1 MGRKNRESKPL
12 SKGTIIGAISSLVL
26 LVAILSTIY
35 SSMQGDGKDV
45 ETFRDSILALMENV
59 IEYEVE
65 DEYVII
71 NFPDKDEVI
80 AKNGRIKN
88 SAGKR
93 FDEFEEGYVIKY
105 KDGTYAFK
113 LTNGVFCAIKN
124 YNDTG
129 VEIDT
134 FEPCSN
140 YDITYREILE

>member
-1 MGRKNRESKPL
+1 MRKDRERKPL
-12 SKGTIIGAISSLVL
+12 SMGTIIGALLSLIL
-26 LVAILSTIY
+26 LVAILWTVY

-45 ETFRDSILALMENV
+45 NTFRDSILALMENV

-71 NFPDKDEVI
+71 KFPDKDELI
-80 AKNGRIKN
+80 ARNGRIKN
-88 SAGKR
+88 SKGKR
-93 FDEFEEGYVIKY
+93 FDEFKEGYVIKY

-113 LTNGVFCAIKN
+113 LTNGEYCAIKN

-134 FEPCSN
+134 FEPCASYEIN
-140 YDITYREILE
+140 YREISE